1 MKLKE
6 NIRLC
11 LIIGSIFLV
20 LYILFAASPL
30 GQELQ
35 LSPEWTIDIKDRQYF
50 LEEGSVAQV
59 QIPFK
64 MGQNM
69 GYFTPEGK
77 ISLLETFPFK
87 ATISSSYRASY
98 SQNSSVVQF
107 YSLDSA
113 TPIGEIHGSGF
124 PFFTENGFFLFGV
137 GGCSLA
143 QYDYSGNKI
152 WNYENYVPIISFSSS
167 PAGVAVGYADG
178 TVLVFSPTGE
188 LLQTFEPGGSSF
200 PVILGVDLSDSG
212 QQLACVSGIDR
223 QRFVLAQE
231 KNGLTKVVYH
241 HYLEMDQKEP
251 VLVQFSQ
258 DEDYV
263 FYGTSI
269 GIGIL
274 DCSSLE
280 NRIIKL
286 EGKILSVQEVP
297 NLDLVCVLAKNKDG
311 YSVYFIEG
319 FGNLVGGFHFDAEV
333 SFISVQDDSLYVGK
347 DNTISKMKIMFE

>member
-1 MKLKE
+1 MKIKE
-6 NIRLC
+6 NIQLC

-20 LYILFAASPL
+20 LYILFAANPL

-35 LSPEWTIDIKDRQYF
+35 LAPEWTINIKDRQFF
-50 LEEGSVAQV
+50 LEEGATAQV

-77 ISLLETFPFK
+77 LTLLETFPFR
-87 ATISSSYRASY
+87 ATISSTYRAPY
-98 SQNSSVVQF
+98 SQNSSVIPF
-107 YSLDSA
+107 YSFDSN
-113 TPIGEIHGSGF
+113 TPVGEIHGSGF

-137 GGCSLA
+137 GGGAIA
-143 QYDYSGNKI
+143 QYDFSGNKL

-167 PAGVAVGYADG
+167 PAGVALGYADG

-188 LLQTFEPGGSSF
+188 LLQTFEPGGSTY
-200 PVILGVDLSDSG
+200 PVILGVALSDSG
-212 QQLACVSGIDR
+212 QQLASVSGIDR

-241 HYLEMDQKEP
+241 QYLEMDQKEP

-258 DEDYV
+258 DEEYV
-263 FYGTSI
+263 YYGSSI

-286 EGKILSVQEVP
+286 EGKVISVKEVP
-297 NLDLVCVLAKNKDG
+297 SLDLVCVLTKNKVG

-319 FGNLVGGFHFDAEV
+319 FGNLIGGFHFNADT
-333 SFISVQDDSLYVGK
+333 SFISVKDDSLYVGK
-347 DNTISKMKIMFE
+347 DNSISKIKIKFE